1 VSAPSLTYRTIIAG
15 TDGSA
20 TARIAE
26 RTACLLARATDA
38 RLLLASAYRDSAG
51 PADAVLEDSLGAAR
65 EIWPNVDTR
74 VARGEPAEALVTLAV
89 DEQADLLV
97 LGNKGMTGRVGFL
110 LGSVP
115 DKVSH
120 NAPCDLLIVRTSPLQ
135 DRAREQGR
143 DGAGD
148 LDGGRGPGIY
158 RKVLLATDASQTSL
172 QAVRRGFDI
181 ATRIGAMPVLFYGGH
196 PKTAEIVFGEVAREF
211 LPAAMLQTASAEG
224 DPADAIC
231 GAAEREDYDLIVL
244 GNKGMLGGRFRIGVV
259 PNKVSH
265 QAPTDLLIVRTTG
278 ASIADLAP
286 GDGAVVKDDGE
297 TVAAYRDAD
306 GAVHLLSARC
316 THMGCTV
323 GWNGD
328 DRTWDCPCHG
338 SRYGLTGN
346 VIRGPAA
353 DALAP
358 IDRT

>member
-1 VSAPSLTYRTIIAG
+1 MTYRTIIAG

-38 RLLLASAYRDSAG
+38 RLLLASAYRDSSG
-51 PADAVLEDSLGAAR
+51 PADAVLEGSLLAAR

-74 VARGEPAEALVTLAV
+74 VARGDPADALVTLAA
-89 DEQADLLV
+89 DEQAELLV
-97 LGNKGMTGRVGFL
+97 VGNKGMTGRVGFL

-115 DKVSH
+115 DKISH
-120 NAPCDLLIVRTSPLQ
+120 NAPCDLLIVRTSSIG
-135 DRAREQGR
+135 DRDRIEQGR
-143 DGAGD
+143 DGAPD
-148 LDGGRGPGIY
+148 SDDGRGPGIY

-196 PKTAEIVFGEVAREF
+196 PKTAEIVFREVAREF
-211 LPAAMLQTASAEG
+211 LPASMLQTASDDG

-231 GAAEREDYDLIVL
+231 RVAEKDDYDLIVL
-244 GNKGMLGGRFRIGVV
+244 GNKGMLGGRFHIGVV

-278 ASIADLAP
+278 SSVADLAP
-286 GDGAVVKDDGE
+286 GDGAVIKHDGE
-297 TVAAYRDAD
+297 TVAAYRDAE
-306 GAVHLLSARC
+306 GTVHLLSARC

-323 GWNGD
+323 GWNGE

-338 SRYGLTGN
+338 SRYDASGN
-346 VIRGPAA
+346 VMRGPAR

-358 IDRT
+358 IDAT